1 MSMLPQSTHYEFNF
15 WPSLNPCQQKKGQKL
30 DEEIARMENNIESTE
45 VKKKCIKIKDKTVA
59 QARIQETNPYAYI
72 SRD

>member
-1 MSMLPQSTHYEFNF
+1 MLPQSTHYEFNF

-45 VKKKCIKIKDKTVA
+45 VKKKKH
-59 QARIQETNPYAYI
+59 QNQG
-72 SRD
+72 